1 MTACLQPGCTGTIV
15 DGYCD
20 LCGSP
25 ATAAPFVPAEA
36 AASVTS
42 HAPADEPGLT
52 AVPASTPA
60 PAPLDD
66 EIPTIFDLPWSTKT
80 TDSIDIQGSREV
92 EATLRRLIEPPA
104 ADLEEGGTAEVEP
117 VAADLEEGGTAE
129 VEPVAADLEEGGTA
143 EVEPAAADLEEGG
156 TAEVEPAAADIEE
169 ADTAEV
175 GLLAAD
181 VAEAD

>member
-15 DGYCD
+15 DGHCD

-36 AASVTS
+36 AVSVAS
-42 HAPADEPGLT
+42 HAPVDEPGLT
-52 AVPASTPA
+52 AVPASTRS

-66 EIPTIFDLPWSTKT
+66 EIPTLFDLRWSPET

-104 ADLEEGGTAEVEP
+104 GGS
-117 VAADLEEGGTAE
+117 
-129 VEPVAADLEEGGTA
+129 
-143 EVEPAAADLEEGG
+143 
-156 TAEVEPAAADIEE
+156 
-169 ADTAEV
+169 
-175 GLLAAD
+175 
-181 VAEAD
+181 

>member
-52 AVPASTPA
+52 AVPAATPA

-66 EIPTIFDLPWSTKT
+66 EIPTLFDLRWSPET

-104 ADLEEGGTAEVEP
+104 GDL
-117 VAADLEEGGTAE
+117 
-129 VEPVAADLEEGGTA
+129 
-143 EVEPAAADLEEGG
+143 EPAAADLEEGH
-156 TAEVEPAAADIEE
+156 TAEAQPAADLENADTAEAQPAAADLE
-169 ADTAEV
+169 
-175 GLLAAD
+175 
-181 VAEAD
+181 